1 MNRLPQT
8 QRRHAGLTLVE
19 LMVALVLGVILI
31 GGVLQLYV
39 ANKGTYLVQD
49 DLSRLQ
55 ESARF
60 AMDMT
65 TRDIR
70 QAGYWGCYNLT
81 PTNNLNVGG
90 ANFNVGIQ
98 GTEGGGLNGS
108 DSLILSG
115 ASGSGIT
122 VQAPYMPNTADAL
135 GINKDN
141 GLNQNDIVLVSD
153 CKAGNIIQITDN
165 NPNTSGTV
173 VHNTGAGTP
182 GNAIKDLD
190 KKYLGDAQ
198 IYRVQS
204 ITYTVATDGTTGLP
218 NLYRKDGTNAAVPL
232 LEGVEDMQ
240 ILYGIDSDADKIPNR
255 YVNAGA
261 VVDWTT
267 VVAVRIALLVRT
279 VNQVAATATA
289 QNYTLLDA
297 AAYKPNDRYLRRLFV
312 STITLRNRTQ

>member
-1 MNRLPQT
+1 
-8 QRRHAGLTLVE
+8 
-19 LMVALVLGVILI
+19 
-31 GGVLQLYV
+31 LYV

-90 ANFNVGIQ
+90 VNFNVGIQ

-122 VQAPYMPNTADAL
+122 IQLPYMPTPSASLHTNNNAFKQGDT
-135 GINKDN
+135 
-141 GLNQNDIVLVSD
+141 VLVSD
-153 CKAGNIIQITDN
+153 CKNGNVFQITN
-165 NPNTSGTV
+165 ATPGNGTID
-173 VHNTGAGTP
+173 HNTGNAVSP
-182 GNAIKDLD
+182 GNAIQDLD
-190 KKYLGDAQ
+190 KKYQGDAQ
-198 IYRVQS
+198 IYTVQS

>member
-1 MNRLPQT
+1 MNRFPQT

-90 ANFNVGIQ
+90 VNFNVGIQ

-122 VQAPYMPNTADAL
+122 IQLPYMPTPSASLHTNNNAFKQGDT
-135 GINKDN
+135 
-141 GLNQNDIVLVSD
+141 VLVSD
-153 CKAGNIIQITDN
+153 CKNGNVFQITN
-165 NPNTSGTV
+165 ATPGNGTID
-173 VHNTGAGTP
+173 HNTGNAVSP
-182 GNAIKDLD
+182 GNAIQDLD
-190 KKYLGDAQ
+190 KKYQGDAQ
-198 IYRVQS
+198 IYTVQS

>member
-90 ANFNVGIQ
+90 VNFNVGIQ

-122 VQAPYMPNTADAL
+122 IQLPYMPTPSASLHTNNNAFKQGDT
-135 GINKDN
+135 
-141 GLNQNDIVLVSD
+141 VLVSD
-153 CKAGNIIQITDN
+153 CKNGNVFQITN
-165 NPNTSGTV
+165 ATPGNGTID
-173 VHNTGAGTP
+173 HNTGNAVSP
-182 GNAIKDLD
+182 GNAIQDLD
-190 KKYLGDAQ
+190 KKYQGDAQ
-198 IYRVQS
+198 IYTVQS